1 VKTWKPAPEEIEALR
16 VSMAAS
22 PEPAS
27 LQPAVSRWFR
37 HVDPFTGED
46 RGVTAYPNRITPRT
60 IRALI
65 ESVALFNAR
74 AYDRVQAAIDEGIG
88 IPGLWHTGEDNAAL
102 SQLELDT
109 ARMGERLQF
118 YRDET
123 DRAFAESPDLILEP
137 TVPPLAAWGEA
148 VVYPLLF
155 GQYPQGQPFQDH
167 NLAGATSIPD
177 FVKPLIY
184 ARTADVGGAALSE
197 ALDQLKRDLTSPGLD
212 IAGFR
217 VPWWAALAGGFVAIG
232 AVRGLL
238 RR

>member
-1 VKTWKPAPEEIEALR
+1 
-16 VSMAAS
+16 
-22 PEPAS
+22 
-27 LQPAVSRWFR
+27 
-37 HVDPFTGED
+37 
-46 RGVTAYPNRITPRT
+46 
-60 IRALI
+60 
-65 ESVALFNAR
+65 
-74 AYDRVQAAIDEGIG
+74 
-88 IPGLWHTGEDNAAL
+88 
-102 SQLELDT
+102 
-109 ARMGERLQF
+109 
-118 YRDET
+118 
-123 DRAFAESPDLILEP
+123 
-137 TVPPLAAWGEA
+137 
-148 VVYPLLF
+148 LLF

-167 NLAGATSIPD
+167 MLAGATSIPD